1 MLENFKIYLIK
12 QGYSEITPSGNPST
26 VYDYTKRVDKICK
39 REKITIKQLAENIN
53 VYVEKYDTC
62 GSEEEFGKRSHKA
75 FINALKRF
83 EDFSRPR

>member
-53 VYVEKYDTC
+53 AYVEKYDTY
-62 GSEEEFGKRSHKA
+62 GSEEEFGKRSHNA

-83 EDFSRPR
+83 EDFTK

>member
-39 REKITIKQLAENIN
+39 RERITIKQLAENIN
-53 VYVEKYDTC
+53 ICEK
-62 GSEEEFGKRSHKA
+62 
-75 FINALKRF
+75 I
-83 EDFSRPR
+83 